1 MRWPSLRSWCSSLTV
16 FTGPSDTIPVTFLHS
31 CWPWPLVPLVFN
43 QGDTAPGYR
52 MFVGV
57 SGTGLVSAPPH
68 PGFHTNLQ
76 SEGTSATTAQNL
88 SFLFCSSFAFLCSL
102 LSGSLSAEN
111 CRMELEHVILI
122 TSKIRHR
129 WPSELS
135 LSDSRCLCPGQILS
149 QILQLITGQSPATK
163 RPHHRKSSSI
173 FVLFFFFLPVLL
185 RCNGHTALHKCKVCS
200 KWFDGVHHEM
210 ILTISLVNVH
220 HLPQTQN
227 NRKRKHSSCDENS
240 APLLTFLSHHKPA
253 SRSQSGSSV
262 QTTSS
267 LGLGEWLPQ
276 QHRTGPWRFLGHLLP
291 SGRTRRCSCDPRI
304 WKPPPSQHKCF
315 LTTTKVGDRHR
326 CCFRRL
332 S

>member
-1 MRWPSLRSWCSSLTV
+1 MTIWTQSFWFQMPLSWTNTVPNPSAHHRSKSS
-16 FTGPSDTIPVTFLHS
+16 
-31 CWPWPLVPLVFN
+31 N
-43 QGDTAPGYR
+43 KAPA
-52 MFVGV
+52 
-57 SGTGLVSAPPH
+57 S
-68 PGFHTNLQ
+68 Q
-76 SEGTSATTAQNL
+76 E
-88 SFLFCSSFAFLCSL
+88 
-102 LSGSLSAEN
+102 
-111 CRMELEHVILI
+111 
-122 TSKIRHR
+122 
-129 WPSELS
+129 
-135 LSDSRCLCPGQILS
+135 ILS
-149 QILQLITGQSPATK
+149 HLC
-163 RPHHRKSSSI
+163 
-173 FVLFFFFLPVLL
+173 FVFFFLPVLL

-291 SGRTRRCSCDPRI
+291 SGRMRAAAVTPESGSHHPLNT
-304 WKPPPSQHKCF
+304 S
-315 LTTTKVGDRHR
+315 V
-326 CCFRRL
+326 